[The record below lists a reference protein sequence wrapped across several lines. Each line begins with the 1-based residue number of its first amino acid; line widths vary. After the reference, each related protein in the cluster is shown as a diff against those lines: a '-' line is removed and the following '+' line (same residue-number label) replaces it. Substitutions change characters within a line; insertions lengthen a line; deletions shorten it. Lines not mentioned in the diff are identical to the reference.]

1 LNNFQIG
8 DNLPDDI
15 KKQMH
20 EYALKL
26 DQIRKSF
33 ESANIDVSKLS
44 KVEEVGK
51 KVKNLGIKKI
61 ESIKDTK
68 ISPKQVKEQLSQA
81 SKSLEALMKKMD
93 KNGFLFAQ
101 TLLNLDL
108 LNLKSILSKN
118 KFNINK
124 GLDLVKKMDLNIKQ
138 VEEQLQNN
146 N

>member
-51 KVKNLGIKKI
+51 KVKNMGIKKI
-61 ESIKDTK
+61 ENIGSKM
-68 ISPKQVKEQLSQA
+68 SPKQVKEQFGQV
-81 SKSLEALMKKMD
+81 SKALEALMKKMD
-93 KNGFLFAQ
+93 ENGYLFAQ

-108 LNLKSILSKN
+108 LHLRTILSKN
-118 KFNINK
+118 KFNFDK

-146 N
+146 D

>member
-1 LNNFQIG
+1 
-8 DNLPDDI
+8 
-15 KKQMH
+15 MH

>member
-1 LNNFQIG
+1 MNNFQIG

>member
-1 LNNFQIG
+1 MNNFQIG

-51 KVKNLGIKKI
+51 KVKNMGIKKI
-61 ESIKDTK
+61 ENIGSKM
-68 ISPKQVKEQLSQA
+68 SPKQVKEQFGQV
-81 SKSLEALMKKMD
+81 SKALEALMKKMD
-93 KNGFLFAQ
+93 ENGYLFAQ

-108 LNLKSILSKN
+108 LHLRTILSKN
-118 KFNINK
+118 KFNFDK

-146 N
+146 D

>member
-1 LNNFQIG
+1 LNNSQIG
-8 DNLPDDI
+8 DNISHDI
-15 KKQMH
+15 KKQVH

-44 KVEEVGK
+44 KV
-51 KVKNLGIKKI
+51 KKI
-61 ESIKDTK
+61 ENIGYTK
-68 ISPKQVKEQLSQA
+68 MSPKQVKQQLSEA
-81 SKSLEALMKKMD
+81 SEALESLMKKMNQ
-93 KNGFLFAQ
+93 NGFLFAQ

-108 LNLKSILSKN
+108 LNLRNILSKN
-118 KFNINK
+118 KFNLNK

-146 N
+146 D